1 MRNIILFLL
10 LATFFVLQNGCKKTD
25 STVNTN
31 SSNVIWPVKLGNT
44 WTYETTNFGVNGT
57 VLSKVTLTNS
67 ITGSKR
73 VLGKDYA
80 LVNTGAYIRND
91 DQGAWMLRD
100 DSTREFFA
108 FKYPGSAGESFAN
121 DTDEAFINGKDQI
134 LPGVAQIIFTDTMI
148 TVAAGQFRCYGY
160 EYDYTSTID
169 GKIYEKNFF
178 FLSPNIGW
186 IQNDEYQWDNATST
200 LYLKLSVKLQS
211 KDLK

>member
-1 MRNIILFLL
+1 MRNTILFFI
-10 LATFFVLQNGCKKTD
+10 LAAFCALQNGCKKTD

-31 SSNVIWPVKLGNT
+31 SSNVIWPVTFGNT
-44 WTYETTNFGVNGT
+44 WTYETTNFSANGT
-57 VLSKVTLTNS
+57 VLSKVVLTNS

-80 LVNTGAYIRND
+80 LVNTGAFVRND

-108 FKYPGSAGESFAN
+108 FKYPGSVGELFAN
-121 DTDEAFINGKDQI
+121 DTDETSINGKDQI
-134 LPGVAQIIFTDTMI
+134 LPGVAQIITTDTMI

-160 EYDYTSTID
+160 EYDYASTID

-178 FLSPNIGW
+178 FLSANIGW
-186 IQNDEYQWDNATST
+186 IQNDEYQWDNATSA
-200 LYLKLSVKLQS
+200 LYLRSSVKLLS